1 MDTGAG
7 LLVIGVVMVPDTATL
22 VGAAPEVGA
31 TLVGAAPEVGVEPVL
46 VTAAAEA
53 AGSMVRG

>member
-1 MDTGAG
+1 MDVGAG
-7 LLVIGVVMVPDTATL
+7 LLVIGVVTVPD
-22 VGAAPEVGA
+22 AAA
-31 TLVGAAPEVGVEPVL
+31 LTGAAPEVGVEPVL

>member
-1 MDTGAG
+1 MSLKLPMDTGAG
-7 LLVIGVVMVPDTATL
+7 LLVIGVVTVPD
-22 VGAAPEVGA
+22 VA

>member
-1 MDTGAG
+1 M
-7 LLVIGVVMVPDTATL
+7 LVIGVVMVPDTATL